1 MNASTRLA
9 LFSLVLATLAGC
21 GNKGPLVLPP
31 PVSPPESADASPID
45 DGSGVQPPTS
55 EAPPA
60 DESGDAP
67 LQAPIDPP
75 VDEDETP
82 EEGDDDPS
90 DDGSSSDE
98 ADANQDGGND

>member
-45 DGSGVQPPTS
+45 DGSDVQPPTG
-55 EAPPA
+55 ATPAA
-60 DESGDAP
+60 DESG
-67 LQAPIDPP
+67 
-75 VDEDETP
+75 
-82 EEGDDDPS
+82 EGDDRPS
-90 DDGSSSDE
+90 DDDSSSDE